1 MSGGSRRWRS
11 PFGHSLTEASDLY
24 SLGAT
29 LICLLTDTPSIDIG
43 KLVDDKYRFDF
54 HKLVSLINPRFESW
68 LMKMVER
75 KQKRRYANAAV
86 ALEALKP
93 IQVVGTATGID
104 TLVRTIIP
112 SKRATVL
119 GLATVVILAAVRA
132 TLMSYQTG
140 GAVRQLLEATECQ
153 SFNLNAS
160 CQKKPGIK
168 IN

>member
-1 MSGGSRRWRS
+1 M
-11 PFGHSLTEASDLY
+11 
-24 SLGAT
+24 
-29 LICLLTDTPSIDIG
+29 
-43 KLVDDKYRFDF
+43 
-54 HKLVSLINPRFESW
+54 
-68 LMKMVER
+68 
-75 KQKRRYANAAV
+75 
-86 ALEALKP
+86 EALKP

-119 GLATVVILAAVRA
+119 GLATVVILAAVGT